1 MTPDATFGHALALA
15 RSLRTPARATPPPRR
30 PYPWTGTPLALPA
43 TAPDPDGPVDLDH
56 LLRHSLRARP
66 GTGGRL
72 RPAASAGALH
82 PVRAHLLIG
91 PGCTLPPGRYA
102 YDAEVHRVFRRGPA
116 PRGAAPGVIAV
127 LTVTAAHTAAHYGH
141 RAWPLLLLDTGH
153 TAAALALAPQG
164 PGVRVSLDTDA
175 ATLAAAAGLP
185 PADRWQRIRPG
196 TETEHPLAAVQ
207 VTPRRTQRTAPAL
220 DRWAALPLPHRTR
233 TPTRPPARPCGTG
246 RLLELLGAAT
256 GTEPAWHPVRRPA
269 TVTGR
274 ALLERR
280 SADPATLGHPPD
292 GETVA
297 RLLHTAATAWPGGPA
312 WCAAVATPAPALL
325 APGHHTATPYRLARG
340 DARPSLAHWAA
351 GQLWLADTGAAL
363 LAHGCP
369 SDAPASQIRHDHL
382 AAGFA
387 AGTAHAHAAAEGI
400 NARPVGSWQQADL
413 GAALGDTPG
422 HDWVLHGLALGA
434 AR

>member
-1 MTPDATFGHALALA
+1 M
-15 RSLRTPARATPPPRR
+15 
-30 PYPWTGTPLALPA
+30 
-43 TAPDPDGPVDLDH
+43 
-56 LLRHSLRARP
+56 
-66 GTGGRL
+66 
-72 RPAASAGALH
+72 
-82 PVRAHLLIG
+82 
-91 PGCTLPPGRYA
+91 
-102 YDAEVHRVFRRGPA
+102 
-116 PRGAAPGVIAV
+116 
-127 LTVTAAHTAAHYGH
+127 
-141 RAWPLLLLDTGH
+141 
-153 TAAALALAPQG
+153 
-164 PGVRVSLDTDA
+164 
-175 ATLAAAAGLP
+175 
-185 PADRWQRIRPG
+185 
-196 TETEHPLAAVQ
+196 
-207 VTPRRTQRTAPAL
+207 TPRRTQRTAPAL